1 MNSHYAGMSPTTSWL
16 VATGAETGTVTLLL
30 NELAHR
36 FSDQGIELPHASL
49 VIEALHP
56 LIAGTHYVWTR
67 DAGGTIEEPRFHGFV
82 SKAGSRLQANDL
94 ASNGGELRCRLDRPV
109 VSHEAAWL
117 EEFRT
122 HGATDILALLIR
134 FSDGSTH
141 AVAWATDRTEGFSD
155 DEISELRAAA
165 VLMTSPLEVIVT
177 RQMAA
182 TLLDTYLGKRSGAQ
196 VLSGLV
202 KRGDGESINAVVWLS
217 DLRGFTAL
225 SEKLPPEEVLK
236 LLNSHFER
244 IVAPIKTFGGE
255 VLKFTGDGLLAI
267 FPIVDSQRAACE
279 AALRAARSALT
290 SMEHLNREFRQT
302 RRTILRFGIGLH
314 LGDVHYGNIGSPDRL
329 DFTAIGPAVNFASRL
344 ERLCKRLNCRLVL
357 SSIFAEKCGMET
369 VFLGERRLR
378 GIKEPARIFTL
389 EEFARKSRHK
399 SGN

>member
-16 VATGAETGTVTLLL
+16 VATGAETGAVTLLL

-36 FSDQGIELPHASL
+36 FSDQGIKLLRASL

-94 ASNGGELRCRLDRPV
+94 ASNGGELRCRLNQSV
-109 VSHEAAWL
+109 VSNEAVWL
-117 EEFRT
+117 DDYRV
-122 HGATDILALLIR
+122 HGATDVLAILIR

-141 AVAWATDRTEGFSD
+141 AVAWATDQVEGFSD
-155 DEISELRAAA
+155 GEISELRAAA

-182 TLLDTYLGKRSGAQ
+182 TLLDTYLGKRSGTQ

-236 LLNSHFER
+236 LLNSHF
-244 IVAPIKTFGGE
+244 
-255 VLKFTGDGLLAI
+255 
-267 FPIVDSQRAACE
+267 
-279 AALRAARSALT
+279 
-290 SMEHLNREFRQT
+290 
-302 RRTILRFGIGLH
+302 
-314 LGDVHYGNIGSPDRL
+314 
-329 DFTAIGPAVNFASRL
+329 
-344 ERLCKRLNCRLVL
+344 
-357 SSIFAEKCGMET
+357 
-369 VFLGERRLR
+369 
-378 GIKEPARIFTL
+378 
-389 EEFARKSRHK
+389 
-399 SGN
+399 